1 MISSSTDNKD
11 IILFFKAEN
20 KIKLHLPEPPHVPV
34 LIREKTVCIITAIF
48 NIVKSTTVDGSGSI
62 PWFRTGERVHEHPV
76 SAVVTAAFSA
86 HVATERRGKKKMKKR
101 KKHLMSGWRIRRG
114 MFLRGSAPRG

>member
-1 MISSSTDNKD
+1 M
-11 IILFFKAEN
+11 
-20 KIKLHLPEPPHVPV
+20 PEPPHVPV

-76 SAVVTAAFSA
+76 SAVVTAAFRA
-86 HVATERRGKKKMKKR
+86 HVATERGGKENERK
-101 KKHLMSGWRIRRG
+101 KKHLMSGWRNRRG
-114 MFLRGSAPRG
+114 MFLRGRAPRG